1 MHLRVP
7 ARNEKVHLSSQELWS
22 GKMRGRVQD
31 LVTESFCNGVASLV
45 IWVVLKMHIE
55 CCLAGVLTS
64 FSSSLTCCSLL
75 IWKALPWMANNACS
89 MRKLSLQLPAQS
101 SRLRKCHLGW
111 WFYICAEYTTYN
123 QLGESNRASGK
134 EFAALSCDI
143 ESWTRDHQYSWIVA
157 QRQCHITL
165 IDFSIFFCV

>member
-31 LVTESFCNGVASLV
+31 LVTESFCNCVASLV

-64 FSSSLTCCSLL
+64 FVIFTKFLL
-75 IWKALPWMANNACS
+75 IVDLESPALN
-89 MRKLSLQLPAQS
+89 
-101 SRLRKCHLGW
+101 
-111 WFYICAEYTTYN
+111 
-123 QLGESNRASGK
+123 GK
-134 EFAALSCDI
+134 
-143 ESWTRDHQYSWIVA
+143 
-157 QRQCHITL
+157 
-165 IDFSIFFCV
+165 